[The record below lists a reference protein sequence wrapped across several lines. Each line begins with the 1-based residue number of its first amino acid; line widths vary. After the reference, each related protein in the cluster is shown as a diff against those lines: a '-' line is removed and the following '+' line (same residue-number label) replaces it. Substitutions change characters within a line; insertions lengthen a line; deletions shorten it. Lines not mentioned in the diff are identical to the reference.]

1 MTSLRPLRPYQ
12 IAAIQ
17 SGRQAFREGKRAILF
32 VSPTG
37 SGKTRLGAEFITNAV
52 NKNLRVLWLAHR
64 SELLT
69 QTRDT
74 VVGEG
79 ITDVGVIS
87 AALPHLRN
95 PKAPVQIAS
104 LQTLQARD
112 LAPPADLVI
121 MDECVTGDTM
131 IGDIRADQIKVGDMV
146 PSCTDNGEIVF
157 RRVVHVFNNPAKEI
171 LLIKVGNRSLA
182 CTPNHPVWA
191 EGRGYVRADQIK
203 AGDVCRVWGCDEEI
217 SAGKLDDVL
226 LRHVPGCGTKEKV
239 GQQNASMSGL
249 CHLRKTDTEA
259 RSNAGVES
267 DVQRGVREPEAFG
280 DRRHN
285 ESKVRIGENEKEEP
299 YAFGG
304 IEREDDFEP
313 KKQGASADLSR
324 RQGDAHVAT
333 ANTVAHGT
341 DAAKQRLGERDLDR
355 DGQEKTGVADALH
368 DRHCSHGQH
377 GGGRSGRIEP
387 RCGAETAERC
397 EKRRMA
403 HLARVDSV
411 EVLEP
416 GSDGT
421 FGGMCPK
428 GIVYNFE
435 VESEHNYFANG
446 ILTHNCHHYVASE
459 WLKFA
464 NKYSH
469 ATRLG
474 LTATPVRSDGT
485 PLGDLFDELITVA
498 SIRDLTEQGYLV
510 PCEVIGPDRHQGSQ
524 KLAQE
529 PVAAW
534 QQYARNL
541 RTVVFARSVQ
551 HAKDLAEQFR
561 AAGAR
566 ATHVDGATPQV
577 IREHTLDDFRR
588 GKLDVLVNMFVLTEG
603 FDAPGAECCLLARS
617 CGSLGTYLQMVG
629 RVLRPAPGKTKALLL
644 DLPGVVHNH
653 GMPDADR
660 EYSLDGEGIRSVKK
674 PSLRQCKQCGAV
686 HPPAPACPRCGHV
699 YPVEDK
705 TPSVTGVDLRKLS
718 TADLNDDS
726 KREAFVN
733 MLKIA
738 AARGYKP
745 GWAFYRFVVKFN
757 MKPPR
762 SWGLHEEAAA

>member
-1 MTSLRPLRPYQ
+1 VTSLRPLRPYQ

-226 LRHVPGCGTKEKV
+226 LRHVPGCG
-239 GQQNASMSGL
+239 
-249 CHLRKTDTEA
+249 
-259 RSNAGVES
+259 
-267 DVQRGVREPEAFG
+267 
-280 DRRHN
+280 
-285 ESKVRIGENEKEEP
+285 
-299 YAFGG
+299 
-304 IEREDDFEP
+304 
-313 KKQGASADLSR
+313 
-324 RQGDAHVAT
+324 
-333 ANTVAHGT
+333 
-341 DAAKQRLGERDLDR
+341 
-355 DGQEKTGVADALH
+355 
-368 DRHCSHGQH
+368 
-377 GGGRSGRIEP
+377 
-387 RCGAETAERC
+387 AETAERC

-485 PLGDLFDELITVA
+485 PLGDLFDSLITVA

-510 PCEVIGPDRHQGSQ
+510 PCEVIGPDKHQGSQ
-524 KLAQE
+524 KLAQD

-534 QQYARNL
+534 QQHARDL

-551 HAKDLAEQFR
+551 HGKDLTEQFR
-561 AAGAR
+561 SAGAR
-566 ATHVDGATPQV
+566 VAWVDGTTPQV
-577 IREHTLDDFRR
+577 FREHSLSDFRS
-588 GKLDVLVNMFVLTEG
+588 GKLDVLVNCFVLTEG
-603 FDAPGAECCLLARS
+603 FDAPGAQCCLLARS

-629 RVLRPAPGKTKALLL
+629 RVLRPSSGKKSALLL
-644 DLPGVVHNH
+644 DLPGVVHMH

-686 HPPAPACPRCGHV
+686 HPPAPVCPRCGQV

-726 KREAFVN
+726 KREAFVD

>member
-37 SGKTRLGAEFITNAV
+37 SGKTRLGAEFIVNATRTGR
-52 NKNLRVLWLAHR
+52 RVLWLAHR
-64 SELLT
+64 AELLA
-69 QTRDT
+69 QTRET
-74 VVGEG
+74 VIGEG
-79 ITDVGVIS
+79 ISDVGVIS

-95 PKAPVQIAS
+95 PRASVQIAS
-104 LQTLQARD
+104 LQTLHARD
-112 LAPPADLVI
+112 LAPEAELVI
-121 MDECVTGDTM
+121 FDE
-131 IGDIRADQIKVGDMV
+131 A
-146 PSCTDNGEIVF
+146 
-157 RRVVHVFNNPAKEI
+157 
-171 LLIKVGNRSLA
+171 
-182 CTPNHPVWA
+182 
-191 EGRGYVRADQIK
+191 
-203 AGDVCRVWGCDEEI
+203 
-217 SAGKLDDVL
+217 
-226 LRHVPGCGTKEKV
+226 
-239 GQQNASMSGL
+239 
-249 CHLRKTDTEA
+249 
-259 RSNAGVES
+259 
-267 DVQRGVREPEAFG
+267 
-280 DRRHN
+280 
-285 ESKVRIGENEKEEP
+285 
-299 YAFGG
+299 
-304 IEREDDFEP
+304 
-313 KKQGASADLSR
+313 
-324 RQGDAHVAT
+324 
-333 ANTVAHGT
+333 
-341 DAAKQRLGERDLDR
+341 
-355 DGQEKTGVADALH
+355 
-368 DRHCSHGQH
+368 
-377 GGGRSGRIEP
+377 
-387 RCGAETAERC
+387 
-397 EKRRMA
+397 
-403 HLARVDSV
+403 
-411 EVLEP
+411 
-416 GSDGT
+416 
-421 FGGMCPK
+421 
-428 GIVYNFE
+428 
-435 VESEHNYFANG
+435 
-446 ILTHNCHHYVASE
+446 HHYVASE
-459 WLKFA
+459 WLEFA
-464 NKYSH
+464 NRYSH

-485 PLGDLFDELITVA
+485 PLGDLFDSLITVA

-566 ATHVDGATPQV
+566 ATHVDGTTPRV

-674 PSLRQCKQCGAV
+674 PSLRQCKHCGAV
-686 HPPAPACPRCGHV
+686 HPPAPVCPRCGHV
-699 YPVEDK
+699 YPIEDK

-726 KREAFVN
+726 KREAFID